1 MRAEALNLAVA
12 TAVGSTGLAA
22 GGTAGA
28 LIAAELTGGSAAAGL
43 PLGAV
48 VVGSAAGALL
58 ISRVTRRTGRI
69 AGLVLG
75 YAIGG
80 VGAVLVVAATVA
92 ASLGLVIAGNAV
104 MGVANAAVFLTRY
117 AAADAGSG
125 RGRGR
130 ALGFVLAGAAVGAVA
145 GPNLLGPSG
154 ELAAGLGLPRFTGLY
169 LVAAV
174 AFPAAAGLLALHRRS
189 APNRAVPAPPRP
201 HRNAGAAIVVLA
213 LTNLVMVAVMAVA
226 PLHMLAHGH
235 DLDLV
240 GVAISV
246 HVLFM
251 FAPAPLAG
259 WLADRTSPLVVAGIG
274 AVLLAAG
281 GTAGAMVDPR
291 SAVAFTVVLAVVG
304 LGWGAGVVAGST
316 MLVASV
322 PEPAR
327 PRAEGIGE
335 VVMGVAAG
343 AGAPLAGLMVAVGG
357 FSALVLTLAATS
369 LAMLLW
375 GPLVASSRRSRGIGE
390 LARSTVEDEVASGP
404 VTAARR

>member
-1 MRAEALNLAVA
+1 MRAEIFNLAMA
-12 TAVGSTGLAA
+12 TAVGSAGLAA

-28 LIAAELTGGSAAAGL
+28 LIAADLTGGSASAGL

-48 VVGSAAGALL
+48 VVGSAIGSLL
-58 ISRVTRRTGRI
+58 ISRITRRAGRI
-69 AGLVLG
+69 AGLALG
-75 YAIGG
+75 YAVGG
-80 VGAVLVVAATVA
+80 LGAVLVVAATVA
-92 ASLGLVIAGNAV
+92 ADLGLVIAGNAV

-117 AAADAGSG
+117 AAADVGPG
-125 RGRGR
+125 HGRGR
-130 ALGFVLAGAAVGAVA
+130 ALGAVLAGAAVGAVA

-154 ELAAGLGLPRFTGLY
+154 DLAAGLGLPRLTGLY

-174 AFPAAAGLLALHRRS
+174 AFPAAAGLLVLRRRS
-189 APNRAVPAPPRP
+189 ASSPAPVAPTGP

-213 LTNLVMVAVMAVA
+213 ITNLVMVAVMAVA

-240 GVAISV
+240 GVAVSA

-251 FAPAPLAG
+251 LAPAPLAG
-259 WLADRTSPLVVAGIG
+259 WLADRTSPLLLAGLG
-274 AVLLAAG
+274 AILLAAG
-281 GTAGAMVDPR
+281 GVGGALLDPGG
-291 SAVAFTVVLAVVG
+291 AVAFTVVLAVVG

-316 MLVASV
+316 MLVGSV

-327 PRAEGIGE
+327 ARAEGIGE

-357 FSALVLTLAATS
+357 FSALVVTLAATS

-375 GPLVASSRRSRGIGE
+375 VTAGP
-390 LARSTVEDEVASGP
+390 ARSETAASGGQP
-404 VTAARR
+404 VSVH